1 MYRLRDF
8 GSFFVG
14 GRTVAVDG
22 QPIRSLQ
29 LTSEVAIDYDPNGK
43 FLIEQLYVQYFIP
56 EAVRSKLPVIL
67 LHGGGMTGACWE
79 TTPDGRPGWINH
91 LIEAGFPVYV
101 IDMVERGRSGFCAV
115 PGVWTDDPIV
125 RTAREAW
132 GLFRFGRPEDFDAG
146 VPFPGQQFP
155 LHAMAAFQRQFVPRW
170 LSTFE
175 AQVAGVQAAIE
186 QIGPCILICHSQ
198 GGHVGTTAA
207 VRSKGIVRQC
217 VGLEPSGFPDAEEI
231 TRNSVAGTE
240 WCFLI
245 GDFIEHSSTWTAVT
259 VAMRKTI
266 SRLEKMGA
274 TTSMIRLPDEGFP
287 GTTHMMM
294 MDAHS
299 GAIADWLSARLL
311 DRQADLKGANDA

>member
-207 VRSKGIVRQC
+207 VRSKGSSVSVSVLSLR
-217 VGLEPSGFPDAEEI
+217 VFPMPKRI
-231 TRNSVAGTE
+231 TRNPLRERNGVFSLA
-240 WCFLI
+240 
-245 GDFIEHSSTWTAVT
+245 
-259 VAMRKTI
+259 I
-266 SRLEKMGA
+266 SLN
-274 TTSMIRLPDEGFP
+274 IPVP
-287 GTTHMMM
+287 GPP
-294 MDAHS
+294 
-299 GAIADWLSARLL
+299 
-311 DRQADLKGANDA
+311 